1 MVACPIC
8 SQKMK
13 EEAVFTHLNV
23 HTEEEAQPP
32 KPALFGYVDSI
43 TEI

>member
-1 MVACPIC
+1 
-8 SQKMK
+8 MK

-32 KPALFGYVDSI
+32 KLTSFGYVDPIDPI
-43 TEI
+43 TNI